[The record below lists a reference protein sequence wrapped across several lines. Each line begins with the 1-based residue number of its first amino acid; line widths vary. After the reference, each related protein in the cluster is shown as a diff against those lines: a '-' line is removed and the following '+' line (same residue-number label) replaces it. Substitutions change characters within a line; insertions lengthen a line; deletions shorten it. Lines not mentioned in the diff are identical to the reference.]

1 MGCVGGGAVIL
12 AMAAYYLYVVKPAS
26 ANSSAPQMRDVE
38 SVPVVSPA
46 APVGAPVASL
56 G

>member
-1 MGCVGGGAVIL
+1 MGGGAVIL
-12 AMAAYYLYVVKPAS
+12 AMAAYYLYVVKPAA
-26 ANSSAPQMRDVE
+26 ANNSAPKMRDVE
-38 SVPVVSPA
+38 SVPVLAPA